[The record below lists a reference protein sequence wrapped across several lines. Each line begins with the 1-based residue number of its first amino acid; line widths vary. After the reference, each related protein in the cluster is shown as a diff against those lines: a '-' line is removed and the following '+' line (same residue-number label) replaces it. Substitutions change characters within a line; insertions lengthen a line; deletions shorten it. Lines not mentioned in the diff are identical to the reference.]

1 MPSHAGPSSAIVA
14 LPPRARR
21 RMAGAALLLAVLGAC
36 QAPGSEGTDTEK
48 LAFVDSI
55 LTELG
60 GRPTA
65 DMARGQRWRMIS
77 SIGAGLPP
85 SSFQPAGLPEAGSTG
100 AVLVQTYCQRC
111 HWLPA
116 PQMHAADE
124 WPLLVRRM
132 VLRARTLQERMGG
145 PVTEHVLGDILL
157 SGMSSAD
164 VPTPQEVDTLVA
176 YLQAHAMPTASP
188 DELGTEPEAQLFQQ
202 TCSLCHQLPSPG
214 AHTATEWEAV
224 VVRMRMNAALMDVP
238 EITGERADRII
249 AYLTSVAPEG

>member
-1 MPSHAGPSSAIVA
+1 MPSHAGPSSAIVR
-14 LPPRARR
+14 LSPRVRFLV
-21 RMAGAALLLAVLGAC
+21 AGAALLLAALGAC
-36 QAPGSEGTDTEK
+36 QTPASERSDTER

-85 SSFQPAGLPEAGSTG
+85 STFQPSSLPEPGSTG

-116 PQMHAADE
+116 PQMHAAAE
-124 WPLLVRRM
+124 WPVLVRRM
-132 VLRARTLQERMGG
+132 ILRARTLQERMGG

-157 SGMSSAD
+157 SGMASAE
-164 VPTPQEVDTLVA
+164 VPDPQEVDTLVA
-176 YLQAHAMPTASP
+176 YLQAHAMPTAEPGEIGS
-188 DELGTEPEAQLFQQ
+188 DPEAQNFER
-202 TCSLCHQLPSPG
+202 TCSVCHQTPSPN

-224 VVRMRMNAALMDVP
+224 VVRMRMNTVLMDAP
-238 EITGERADRII
+238 PLSEEQADRVI